1 MFNSLKEILA
11 LILFVIV
18 VGMIFAIGIFTIAVT
33 IKSIWK
39 ANRDRQK
46 SSHNREKY
54 LAILEYTQKLG
65 KLLRERD
72 GVQSKYHPDRIMTAI
87 KIGGLNRN
95 RACYGI
101 AMYAEYDDFMAY
113 HESIGE
119 SCNYYLM
126 RDEIK
131 ECLSLSDNTFSSS
144 EAIDAGNRID
154 NFTELDRDRF
164 VEHSH
169 DRHHHNDDI
178 SHHNGHDLDYGS
190 GNNFGGNDFGGG
202 DAGGGGGD
210 Y

>member
-18 VGMIFAIGIFTIAVT
+18 VGIIFAIGIFTIAVMMQ
-33 IKSIWK
+33 SIWK

-46 SSHNREKY
+46 SIHNREKS
-54 LAILEYTQKLG
+54 LAILEYARELG

-72 GVQSKYHPDRIMTAI
+72 GIQAKYHPDRIMTAI
-87 KIGGLNRN
+87 KIGGLNSD

-144 EAIDAGNRID
+144 EAIDAGDRID
-154 NFTELDRDRF
+154 NFTDLDRDRS
-164 VEHSH
+164 VEYSH
-169 DRHHHNDDI
+169 DRRHPNDDI
-178 SHHNGHDLDYGS
+178 SHHSGHDLDYGS
-190 GNNFGGNDFGGG
+190 GDYGGSDAGGG